1 MTQLQRGQRTP
12 LAQIINA
19 NTFEL
24 RVTVQGNAHE
34 YDVACFVLGDQDK
47 VLSDDHVVFY
57 NQRRSPDGAVEFSSS
72 SGSGRTDARF
82 TVNLA
87 AVDHR
92 VHAMVVTV
100 TPDGGD
106 LRGVTAGTVS
116 VMQGAETRATFAFTG
131 TDFTTERAIMA
142 VQLYKRGGEWR
153 LYVNGQGFAGGLDA
167 LVRHFGAA
175 VAAPDAPRPVP
186 APAPTP
192 APTAPSVSLTKVTL
206 NKQGDAARISLT
218 KGAPQPVHVNL
229 NWTQGR
235 TRGIFGGSGASDLDL
250 GCMLEL
256 EDGSKG
262 VMQALGGNLGRKGTH
277 PYIYVDKDDRSGH
290 ASDGENLYVEQP
302 GLIRRVL
309 IFAFIYEGTANFR
322 DVSAHMT
329 LRDTAGNEV
338 KLNLDNPS
346 GMARFCAVALLERQG
361 DQLIVRKEEQYFRD
375 HEDCDRHYRFGFN
388 WRPGSK

>member
-1 MTQLQRGQRTP
+1 MTHLQRGQRTP

-19 NTFEL
+19 NTFDL
-24 RVTVQGNAHE
+24 HVTVQGTARE
-34 YDVACFVLGDQDK
+34 YDVACFILGDQDT
-47 VLSDDHVVFY
+47 VLSDDHIVFY

-72 SGSGRTDARF
+72 SGGGRTDARF

-92 VHAMVVTV
+92 VQTMVMTI

-116 VMQGAETRATFAFTG
+116 VMQGNETRATFTFTG
-131 TDFTTERAIMA
+131 ADFTTERAIMA
-142 VQLYKRGGEWR
+142 TQLYKRSGEWR
-153 LYVNGQGFAGGLDA
+153 LYANGQGFAGGLDA
-167 LVRHFGAA
+167 LVRHFGASVA
-175 VAAPDAPRPVP
+175 PPSAAPPAEPPRPA
-186 APAPTP
+186 APPPT
-192 APTAPSVSLTKVTL
+192 PSVSLTKVTL

-218 KGAPQPVHVNL
+218 KGAPQRVHVNL
-229 NWTQGR
+229 NWTQAAWHVH
-235 TRGIFGGSGASDLDL
+235 SAADLDL

-262 VMQALGGNLGRKGTH
+262 VMQALGGNLGRPDTH

-290 ASDGENLYVEQP
+290 ASDGENLYVERP

-322 DVSAHMT
+322 DVNAHMT

-338 KLNLDNPS
+338 KLDLDNPS
-346 GMARFCAVALLERQG
+346 GMARFCAVAMLERQG
-361 DQLIVRKEEQYFRD
+361 DQLTVRKEARYFRD
-375 HEDCDRHYRFGFN
+375 HEDCDRHYHFGFN
-388 WRPGSK
+388 WRPGTK